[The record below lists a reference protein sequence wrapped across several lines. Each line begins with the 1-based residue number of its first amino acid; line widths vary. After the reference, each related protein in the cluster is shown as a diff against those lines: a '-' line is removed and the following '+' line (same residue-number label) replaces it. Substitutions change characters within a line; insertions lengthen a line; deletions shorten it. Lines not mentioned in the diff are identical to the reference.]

1 MKNLHYLFILSFLLI
16 SCEEE
21 VPPVT
26 YSLTTQVTPTGAG
39 TVNPSS
45 GTFDEGESISISANP
60 NPEYIFWSG
69 SKISEDNPLSFIM
82 DSDKSITATFEKR
95 LYPLS
100 ISIEGQ
106 GTINETSE
114 SYELGSKVIL
124 TAVPSEGW
132 KFKEWKGDITSND
145 NPLEITVSGPI
156 SIIAIFEKLTYS
168 LSLSIEGEGTVSG
181 TSELYEY
188 GEEISLKL
196 LLLLRDGC
204 LIDGKVVILL
214 FLVTLLFLKFMK
226 RKS

>member
-1 MKNLHYLFILSFLLI
+1 MKNLQYLFILSFLLI

-60 NPEYIFWSG
+60 NPEYIFKGWSG
-69 SKISEDNPLSFIM
+69 SKTSEDNPLSFVM

-156 SIIAIFEKLTYS
+156 SILQY
-168 LSLSIEGEGTVSG
+168 
-181 TSELYEY
+181 
-188 GEEISLKL
+188 
-196 LLLLRDGC
+196 LRN
-204 LIDGKVVILL
+204 
-214 FLVTLLFLKFMK
+214 
-226 RKS
+226 